1 MLLDAFSSREPVF
14 TSLENAIVPHN
25 SCHQCPGGFMTIAP
39 LAGFQFALL
48 LAAALMAVLLPTAS
62 EAYTQE
68 QQQACSDDAFRLCGP
83 AIPDVDRVTA
93 CMVSKKEQL
102 SPGCRVFFRDEPEAN
117 AGAPVDIKPRSAK
130 PHKAR
135 KPHRSGAT

>member
-1 MLLDAFSSREPVF
+1 M
-14 TSLENAIVPHN
+14 TMVP
-25 SCHQCPGGFMTIAP
+25 SARFRFG
-39 LAGFQFALL
+39 LL
-48 LAAALMAVLLPTAS
+48 LATAFSVAMLPTAS

-83 AIPDVDRVTA
+83 EIPDVDRVTA

-102 SPGCRVFFRDEPEAN
+102 SPGCRVFFRPDPEPEAN
-117 AGAPVDIKPRSAK
+117 AGAPLSIRPGTAK

-135 KPHRSGAT
+135 KPVRHGAT